1 MDKTLTKRVW
11 IMSIMVLVGLSLVW
25 LIPDSGVFKE
35 SQLIAE
41 LPDKLVGRQGVKLKI
56 STEERKILAKDT
68 TFSRTRYFDES
79 VNADSFIDIS
89 VVFSGKDINN
99 SIHRPEVCLKAQ
111 GWNFESEKHVSIT
124 TEGMTIPFKEIVCF
138 RPRQKNEHVPHKNL
152 KGEIIVDRRV
162 QYYTFVGSEEIVAGH
177 YERTWEDIQMRL
189 LKGTDQ
195 QWAYITISMDVTE
208 NAQDDTNRK
217 RYFNNLNLAQTKS
230 AVKEFQL
237 RAMPVL
243 LKY

>member
-152 KGEIIVDRRV
+152 KGEII
-162 QYYTFVGSEEIVAGH
+162 I
-177 YERTWEDIQMRL
+177 L
-189 LKGTDQ
+189 
-195 QWAYITISMDVTE
+195 
-208 NAQDDTNRK
+208 
-217 RYFNNLNLAQTKS
+217 
-230 AVKEFQL
+230 
-237 RAMPVL
+237 
-243 LKY
+243 